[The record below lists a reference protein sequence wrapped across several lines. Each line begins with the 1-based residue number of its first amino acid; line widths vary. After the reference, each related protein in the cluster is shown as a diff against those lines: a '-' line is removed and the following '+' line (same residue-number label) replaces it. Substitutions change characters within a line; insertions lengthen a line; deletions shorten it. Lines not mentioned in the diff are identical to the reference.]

1 MDDGR
6 HSQVDVVRKWNH
18 CQTCGLFVSL
28 DSIVFIILFLSIF
41 LLDNYLMGHDFL
53 VIILTLDLGFKQ
65 YSINCR
71 ANLPCP
77 NDMWYNRSHLSSP
90 RKPSKI
96 PFHHTQVWRPW
107 KGGGPYTMWIEYQ
120 YLKLQNCLGNY
131 NNKKEKNEEG
141 GGGWFILKW
150 KFPI

>member
-1 MDDGR
+1 
-6 HSQVDVVRKWNH
+6 
-18 CQTCGLFVSL
+18 
-28 DSIVFIILFLSIF
+28 
-41 LLDNYLMGHDFL
+41 MGHDFL

-141 GGGWFILKW
+141 GGGDSYWNENFPSKDVMPHRYRKNAPYTLSKLVVKKQIKYILCIKLNTSVCTV
-150 KFPI
+150 I